1 MISAFNAL
9 AECFFTGV
17 VTAGCI
23 YLLGRFELLPMMVIA
38 YKVVDEDEEEE

>member
-1 MISAFNAL
+1 MVNAFNAI
-9 AECFFTGV
+9 AECFFTGL

-23 YLLGRFELLPMMVIA
+23 YLLGRFGLLPMMVIT